1 MKTIFSL
8 MLFLLPM
15 MCFAQKNVGEQKE
28 QLKDYIEITNLDN
41 ADSYL
46 RIDHGGK
53 LEKYL
58 ILDGKKYYF
67 ESCISAVKFLE
78 SKGWKLEVAQIS
90 GNAHT
95 FIIRY
100 YLMSKVVT
108 KEELEAGMTGVTEK

>member
-28 QLKDYIEITNLDN
+28 ELKDYIEITNFDN
-41 ADSYL
+41 WESIL

-58 ILDGKKYYF
+58 TLDGKKYYF
-67 ESCISAVKFLE
+67 DSCISAEDHGGRF
-78 SKGWKLEVAQIS
+78 
-90 GNAHT
+90 
-95 FIIRY
+95 Y
-100 YLMSKVVT
+100 
-108 KEELEAGMTGVTEK
+108 

>member
-28 QLKDYIEITNLDN
+28 ELKDYIEITNFGN
-41 ADSYL
+41 WESNL

-58 ILDGKKYYF
+58 TLDGKKYYF
-67 ESCISAVKFLE
+67 DSCISAVKFLE
-78 SKGWKLEVAQIS
+78 SKGWKLEVVQIS
-90 GNAHT
+90 GNDHA
-95 FIIRY
+95 FIRL

-108 KEELEAGMTGVTEK
+108 KEELEAGITGVTEK

>member
-1 MKTIFSL
+1 

-15 MCFAQKNVGEQKE
+15 MCFAQQNVGEQKE
-28 QLKDYIEITNLDN
+28 QLKDYIEITNVDN
-41 ADSYL
+41 SSYI

-53 LEKYL
+53 TERYL
-58 ILDGKKYYF
+58 TLHGKKYYF
-67 ESCISAVKFLE
+67 ASCLSAVKFLE

-108 KEELEAGMTGVTEK
+108 KEELEAGITGVTEK